1 MHGNMPKMVKFL
13 IGNKNDL
20 DKDRRKVQ
28 LKDGKKYADQNKME
42 FYETSAKVNDGTIT
56 DVFSTLAN
64 KIR

>member
-1 MHGNMPKMVKFL
+1 MPKMVKFL

>member
-1 MHGNMPKMVKFL
+1 MVKFL

-28 LKDGKKYADQNKME
+28 LKDGKKYADQKKMD

-56 DVFSTLAN
+56 DVFSSLAN

>member
-1 MHGNMPKMVKFL
+1 MVKFL

>member
-1 MHGNMPKMVKFL
+1 MPKMVKFL

-28 LKDGKKYADQNKME
+28 LKDGKKYADQNKMD

-56 DVFSTLAN
+56 DVFSSLAN

>member
-1 MHGNMPKMVKFL
+1 MVKFL

-28 LKDGKKYADQNKME
+28 LKDGKKYADQNKMD